1 MGLPFFDSSSKSSS
15 ETFAPTVGGQSTSGD
30 VAPVVIKGNDASNSV
45 NINQTTTDNGAMQV
59 AENIASGYGAIASD
73 IVGQGLNN
81 SSYVA
86 DTAIRTAGDSLR
98 DVISFGGNILDG
110 AANLVKDA
118 FEQSSFQQA
127 EAMRAA
133 NAAFADASKTTGIAI
148 DSNTLISQDSIE
160 LARDVVGLT
169 GEINQQNIDYM
180 TSGFN
185 TVNNTVEAMTDSLQA
200 SDAVQAQM
208 NSEQLGAITELA
220 TAVQTGGESINANVN
235 KVIAVVAVLGIGLV
249 AWRMAGQ
256 S

>member
-1 MGLPFFDSSSKSSS
+1 MALWDSSSSSS
-15 ETFAPTVGGQSTSGD
+15 SKTSANTVGGQSTSGPVSPVHVSGEGGSHTVVIDQSQTDFDAINAGKD
-30 VAPVVIKGNDASNSV
+30 VAGRSLDSIDYAVDKALG
-45 NINQTTTDNGAMQV
+45 T
-59 AENIASGYGAIASD
+59 SGD
-73 IVGQGLNN
+73 VFRDMLN
-81 SSYVA
+81 
-86 DTAIRTAGDSLR
+86 
-98 DVISFGGNILDG
+98 FGGNIVTG
-110 AANLVKDA
+110 AGNLISDVIK
-118 FEQSSFQQA
+118 QSTFQQ
-127 EAMRAA
+127 EQAMLAA
-133 NAAFADASKTTGIAI
+133 QAAFADASKTTGIAI

-169 GEINQQNIDYM
+169 GELNQQNIDYM

-235 KVIAVVAVLGIGLV
+235 KMIAVVAVLGIGLV